1 MAEESGEQNQN
12 KGLGNNDKKI
22 TDQER
27 SIKSSSE
34 VPLDKGKLTFPG
46 AASRLERVLAE
57 DPEKEAEARIAAE
70 QLKEA
75 NRKNLRDAILRIT
88 QPYYEVLR
96 ATAESGDAIPNK
108 KKNPDSWTIKW
119 EDTNDDI
126 RKVSALVIDKHGFK
140 YNNPRSYRLELS
152 RDKKKFGVIEV
163 TCGEGSITEVGI
175 VSEEEK
181 PDLLSKC
188 LQSASFTQKT
198 AYDEFI
204 QQQLEGVPGE
214 FTSVA
219 PLVVLHVVDNP
230 RIDFVR
236 WNSDYLWDAFKP
248 KRESTFKYN
257 PYSNQF
263 ERKLSEKQLAK
274 QNGKLESKDTVS
286 VAHYLNMLSSA
297 LHLLPAEQ
305 AA

>member
-1 MAEESGEQNQN
+1 MIEEPGEQNES
-12 KGLGNNDKKI
+12 KG
-22 TDQER
+22 QR

-34 VPLDKGKLTFPG
+34 VPLEKGRLTFPG

-57 DPEKEAEARIAAE
+57 DPEKEAEARIVAE
-70 QLKEA
+70 QLEEA

-88 QPYYEVLR
+88 QPYYELLQ
-96 ATAESGDAIPNK
+96 ATAESGDAVPNK

-119 EDTNDDI
+119 EDTKDDK
-126 RKVSALVIDKHGFK
+126 RKVSTLVIDKHDFK
-140 YNNPRSYRLELS
+140 YNNPRSYRLDLFQNK
-152 RDKKKFGVIEV
+152 DKFGVIEIA
-163 TCGEGSITEVGI
+163 CGEGRITEVGI

-204 QQQLEGVPGE
+204 QQQLDAPEE
-214 FTSVA
+214 FASVA
-219 PLVVLHVVDNP
+219 PLIVLHVVDNP
-230 RIDFVR
+230 HIDFVR
-236 WNSDYLWDAFKP
+236 WNSNYLWDAFKP

-263 ERKLSEKQLAK
+263 ERKLSEKRLAK
-274 QNGKLESKDTVS
+274 QNGKLESKDIVS
-286 VAHYLNMLSSA
+286 VDHYLNMLSSA